1 MGQLKEY
8 LYKEFT
14 WNTIKKYY
22 KYFDDWFNNLTE
34 DQIKYYMCYMK
45 GQKSPYVKD

>member
-8 LYKEFT
+8 LHKEFT

-22 KYFDDWFNNLTE
+22 KYFDEWFDNLTE
-34 DQIKYYMCYMK
+34 IQIMWYECYMK
-45 GQKSPYVKD
+45 GQKSPYIED